1 VTETSLAS
9 HTTPPSVDAIAAEE
23 LSAAPDNPLRNFWRQ
38 FSRNKGALLG
48 LAITLLMIVVAV
60 AAPKIAPYPYDKQ
73 DFSVFLQP
81 PGPDHWMGTD
91 EFGRDVLSRIIYGSQ
106 ASMATAVVATGISFV
121 IGISL
126 GTIGGYFGGFVDR
139 AVGAIVDI
147 SWSFPYLLLALFLV
161 AFLKPGL
168 TSVMLAIGLVSWA
181 GYARVVRAQILSLKT
196 QDFITAAK
204 IVGASDLRIM
214 LLHLLPNAIPSAI
227 VLASLGMAYAILV
240 EAGLSYLGLGIQPP
254 MPSWGSVLSAGRSYI
269 SIAPWLM
276 TFPGLT
282 IAVSVLGFNLL
293 GDGLRDALDPRLRQ

>member
-1 VTETSLAS
+1 MTESSIA
-9 HTTPPSVDAIAAEE
+9 PAAPVPSARLVAAEE
-23 LSAAPDNPLRNFWRQ
+23 LPATPDSLLRSFWRQ

-48 LAITLLMIVVAV
+48 LAITVLMVIVAV
-60 AAPKIAPYPYDKQ
+60 GAPWLAPYPYDEQ
-73 DFSVFLQP
+73 RFSDFLQP
-81 PGPDHWMGTD
+81 PGPSHLMGTD

-126 GTIGGYFGGFVDR
+126 GILGGYFGGFVDR

-147 SWSFPYLLLALFLV
+147 SWSFPTLLLALFLV
-161 AFLKPGL
+161 AFLEPGL

-181 GYARVVRAQILSLKT
+181 GYARVARAQILSLKV
-196 QDFITAAK
+196 QDFVTAAK
-204 IVGASDLRIM
+204 VVGASDLRIM
-214 LLHLLPNAIPSAI
+214 LVHLLPNAIPSAI
-227 VLASLGMAYAILV
+227 VLGSLGMAYAILV

-254 MPSWGSVLSAGRSYI
+254 LPSWGSVLSAGRSYI

-282 IAVSVLGFNLL
+282 IALSVLGFNLL